1 MKPVP
6 TKQLSKI
13 VVALGM
19 TTVMAGCSTVT
30 DYIHSIHGDQPHSGY
45 KSTETAEYTFEE
57 QRIGGKTICSATY
70 KIGSDSIID
79 FENIID
85 TADAINNEHK
95 VQERCTSFEMDLENY
110 MYRTGSDNFY
120 LFLDQRNLPS
130 RCGLFYGDS
139 ATPDN
144 VTEELEWELASTDL
158 FDCRY
163 FSVRDMAEE
172 MRTVLK

>member
-1 MKPVP
+1 MTNVP

-13 VVALGM
+13 ILAMGVTA
-19 TTVMAGCSTVT
+19 VMAGCSTVT

-57 QRIGGKTICSATY
+57 QRIGGKTICSARYTTDA
-70 KIGSDSIID
+70 DS
-79 FENIID
+79 N
-85 TADAINNEHK
+85 ADLDGIMETVREINKAHK
-95 VQERCTSFEMDLENY
+95 VQERCETFEIEPDTY
-110 MYRTGSDNFY
+110 KSGSDNFY

-144 VTEELEWELASTDL
+144 VTEEIEWELASTGL
-158 FDCRY
+158 FNCRY